1 MNSNSFDFNIDNY
14 TIPDLEKFLN
24 LTNNY
29 TNDDIH
35 ENASKFSNK
44 ISKISDTA
52 FQNKLNDF
60 VNQVKNILTE
70 HDTQN
75 SVTTAGSTYIINR
88 QKEPVTNFVQQVYPT
103 DISKGSITAIKKKS
117 TFTSLCMNTLFRDI
131 NSISSTECGFE
142 LPYAINNV
150 LSMEVTSMEVPQGIF
165 LFSDSLMSNTIYFKE
180 YCDTGTI
187 EGLVTFPPGN
197 YPTYST
203 SPLPEL
209 GTMMTTAIN
218 TQLNTANR
226 FTVTTNLATNQTII
240 TNSTFIFEMYIVG
253 PGTNKYLFK
262 TMGWILGFRQPSY
275 VNQLSYTSESIYNV
289 APTEYLYL
297 EINDYNGSQIATKI
311 IGLFPE
317 SYLDKNIIA
326 KLDYTYSTY
335 FTSYNT
341 IPYDKSYLLGGI
353 REYFG
358 PVYLQKLY
366 IRLLDKYGN
375 VVDLN
380 GLNFSFTIE
389 LKILYEL

>member
-1 MNSNSFDFNIDNY
+1 
-14 TIPDLEKFLN
+14 
-24 LTNNY
+24 
-29 TNDDIH
+29 
-35 ENASKFSNK
+35 
-44 ISKISDTA
+44 
-52 FQNKLNDF
+52 
-60 VNQVKNILTE
+60 
-70 HDTQN
+70 
-75 SVTTAGSTYIINR
+75 
-88 QKEPVTNFVQQVYPT
+88 
-103 DISKGSITAIKKKS
+103 
-117 TFTSLCMNTLFRDI
+117 
-131 NSISSTECGFE
+131 
-142 LPYAINNV
+142 
-150 LSMEVTSMEVPQGIF
+150 
-165 LFSDSLMSNTIYFKE
+165 MSNTIYFKE
-180 YCDTGTI
+180 YNSSGTI

-240 TNSTFIFEMYIVG
+240 SNSTFIFEMYIIG

-262 TMGWILGFRQPSY
+262 TMGWILGFRQSSY

-311 IGLFPE
+311 IGLFPD
-317 SYLDKNIIA
+317 SYLDKNIIS

-341 IPYDKSYLLGGI
+341 IPYDKSYILGGV

-358 PVYLQKLY
+358 PVHLQKLY

-380 GLNFSFTIE
+380 GVDFSFTLE